1 MIETAERLPKRRR
14 IRSSTKIA
22 IGFVV
27 LVFGLWGAYR
37 LWSNFMVSRIHFG
50 PIQPGKV
57 NLIAMNPGAG
67 YRILV
72 ANGIAQLAEIA
83 GGTEFDAPTNQD
95 LQPDSGD
102 VVGAKKIPLRE
113 LLQSLQGNE
122 KALSTFVMKLN
133 DIKEDDIPAEAPIW
147 PAADI
152 RKAVEGDPELK
163 KRLEADLN
171 IGLDGTPPP
180 HVRESAFVNG
190 IVIDL
195 PVPIRLD
202 AKGVRT
208 VDAHVLQPYRPNLIQ
223 QVENAV
229 AERFDADAARPG
241 VYRDKIVELEKYP
254 DRKENVGKSLL
265 ARIAPSRIA
274 DLAQKPERV
283 LQKAEVI
290 VNEDQ
295 MTSASYRTYKTGE
308 KRELTDLTIS
318 LTDEGRD
325 RLWKYSH
332 KRPGFQL
339 LLVVDGVAI
348 AAPRI
353 SHELSQS
360 VVTIRQL
367 PDESLVREAVDLM
380 NKQAIGGNER

>member
-1 MIETAERLPKRRR
+1 MIETAETLPRRR
-14 IRSSTKIA
+14 RMRSSTKIA

-27 LVFGLWGAYR
+27 LVLGCWSGYR
-37 LWSNFMVSRIHFG
+37 LWSNFMVGRINYP
-50 PIQPGKV
+50 PIQPKSV
-57 NLIAMNPGAG
+57 NLVAINPGAG

-83 GGTEFDAPTNQD
+83 GGSEFHAPDQD
-95 LQPDSGD
+95 RESDRTD
-102 VVGAKKIPLRE
+102 VVGAKKIPIRE

-133 DIKEDDIPAEAPIW
+133 EIREDDVPAEAPIW
-147 PAADI
+147 PAEDI
-152 RKAVEGDPELK
+152 AKAVQGDADLK
-163 KRLEADLN
+163 KRLEQDLN
-171 IGLDGTPPP
+171 MGLDGTPPP
-180 HVRESAFVNG
+180 YIRESAFVNG

-202 AKGVRT
+202 EKGERT
-208 VDAHVLQPYRPNLIQ
+208 VVAHVLQPYRPNLIE
-223 QVENAV
+223 QVENSI
-229 AERFDADAARPG
+229 AERFDTDAARPG
-241 VYRDKIVELEKYP
+241 VYRDKIVEVENDPK
-254 DRKENVGKSLL
+254 RKEKVGASLL
-265 ARIAPSRIA
+265 ARIAPPRVA
-274 DLAQKPERV
+274 NLALKPERV

-295 MTSASYRTYKTGE
+295 ITSASYRTYKTGE

-339 LLVVDGVAI
+339 MLVVDGVAI

>member
-1 MIETAERLPKRRR
+1 MIETAERLPRRR
-14 IRSSTKIA
+14 RMRSSTKIA

-27 LVFGLWGAYR
+27 LVLGCWSGYR
-37 LWSNFMVSRIHFG
+37 LWSNFMVGRIHYP
-50 PIQPGKV
+50 PIQPKSV
-57 NLIAMNPGAG
+57 NLVAINPGAG

-83 GGTEFDAPTNQD
+83 GGSEFHAPDQD
-95 LQPDSGD
+95 RESDRTD
-102 VVGAKKIPLRE
+102 VVGAKKIPIRE

-133 DIKEDDIPAEAPIW
+133 EIKEDDVPAEAPIW
-147 PAADI
+147 PAEDI
-152 RKAVEGDPELK
+152 AKAVHGDADLK
-163 KRLEADLN
+163 KRLEQDLN

-180 HVRESAFVNG
+180 YIRESAFVNG

-202 AKGVRT
+202 EKGERT
-208 VDAHVLQPYRPNLIQ
+208 VVAHVLQPYRPNLIE
-223 QVENAV
+223 QVENSI
-229 AERFDADAARPG
+229 AERFDTDAARPG
-241 VYRDKIVELEKYP
+241 VYRDKIVEVENDPK
-254 DRKENVGKSLL
+254 RKEKVGASLL
-265 ARIAPSRIA
+265 ARIAPSRVA
-274 DLAQKPERV
+274 NLAIKPERV

-295 MTSASYRTYKTGE
+295 ITSASYRTYKTGE
-308 KRELTDLTIS
+308 KRELTDLTLS

-339 LLVVDGVAI
+339 MLVVDGVAI

>member
-1 MIETAERLPKRRR
+1 MIETAERLPRRR
-14 IRSSTKIA
+14 RMRSSTKIA

-27 LVFGLWGAYR
+27 LVFGCWGGYR
-37 LWSNFMVSRIHFG
+37 LWSNVMVGRIHYP
-50 PIQPGKV
+50 PIQPKLV
-57 NLIAMNPGAG
+57 NLIAINPGAG

-83 GGTEFDAPTNQD
+83 GGSEFHAPDQERESD
-95 LQPDSGD
+95 RAD
-102 VVGAKKIPLRE
+102 VVGAKKIPIRE

-133 DIKEDDIPAEAPIW
+133 EIKEDDVPAEAPVW

-152 RKAVEGDPELK
+152 EKAVEGDPDLK
-163 KRLEADLN
+163 RRLEQDLN
-171 IGLDGTPPP
+171 MGLDGTPPP
-180 HVRESAFVNG
+180 HVRESAVVTRL
-190 IVIDL
+190 VIDL

-202 AKGVRT
+202 DKGERT
-208 VDAHVLQPYRPNLIQ
+208 VVAHVLQPYRPNLIE
-223 QVENAV
+223 QVENSI
-229 AERFDADAARPG
+229 AERFDTDSARPG
-241 VYRDKIVELEKYP
+241 VYRDKIIELQNDPK
-254 DRKENVGKSLL
+254 RKEKVGASLL
-265 ARIAPSRIA
+265 ARIAPSRVA
-274 DLAQKPERV
+274 NLALKPERV

-295 MTSASYRTYKTGE
+295 ITSASFRTYKTGE
-308 KRELTDLTIS
+308 KRELSDLTIS

-339 LLVVDGVAI
+339 MLVVDGVAI

>member
-14 IRSSTKIA
+14 MRSSTKIA
-22 IGFVV
+22 IGFVL
-27 LVFGLWGAYR
+27 LVFGCWAGYR
-37 LWSNFMVSRIHFG
+37 LWSAYMVGRIDYP
-50 PIQPGKV
+50 PIQPKAV
-57 NLIAMNPGAG
+57 NLIAINPGAG
-67 YRILV
+67 YRIIV

-83 GGTEFDAPTNQD
+83 GGADFDAPDQD
-95 LQPDSGD
+95 QAGDRDD
-102 VVGAKKIPLRE
+102 VVGAKKIPIRE

-133 DIKEDDIPAEAPIW
+133 EIKEDDIPAEAPVW
-147 PAADI
+147 PAEDI
-152 RKAVEGDPELK
+152 RKAVEGDPALK
-163 KRLEADLN
+163 KRLEEDLN
-171 IGLDGTPPP
+171 MGLDGTPPP
-180 HVRESAFVNG
+180 LLRESSFVNG

-202 AKGVRT
+202 EKGERT
-208 VDAHVLQPYRPNLIQ
+208 VVAHLLQPFRPNLIE

-229 AERFDADAARPG
+229 AERFDAESARPG
-241 VYRDKIVELEKYP
+241 VYRERILELQKDP
-254 DRKENVGKSLL
+254 TRKERVGQSLL
-265 ARIAPSRIA
+265 ARIAPERVA
-274 DLAQKPERV
+274 DLALKPERV

-295 MTSASYRTYKTGE
+295 ITSASYRTYATGQ
-308 KRELTDLTIS
+308 KRELSDLTIS
-318 LTDEGRD
+318 LTREGRD

-332 KRPGFQL
+332 DRSGFQL

-353 SHELSQS
+353 SHELAQS

-367 PDESLVREAVDLM
+367 PDETLVREAVDLM
-380 NKQAIGGNER
+380 NKQAIGGNEP